1 MIGPPAGAAVAA
13 GAWVAW
19 ALAAGVLLADVLLA
33 GVVLADELLAA
44 GVLLVDELL
53 AGVLLPLELVVGPLL
68 QAARTGVTTAKTAID
83 LSNRR
88 RVMGESLNRVTSTQ
102 V

>member
-1 MIGPPAGAAVAA
+1 VAA

-19 ALAAGVLLADVLLA
+19 ALLAGVLLAGVLADVLL
-33 GVVLADELLAA
+33 A

-53 AGVLLPLELVVGPLL
+53 AGVLLPLELVAGPLL
-68 QAARTGVTTAKTAID
+68 QAARTGVTTANTAID

>member
-1 MIGPPAGAAVAA
+1 MLIGPPAGAAVAA

-19 ALAAGVLLADVLLA
+19 ALLDALVVGVL
-33 GVVLADELLAA
+33 LADELLA
-44 GVLLVDELL
+44 GVLLEDELL
-53 AGVLLPLELVVGPLL
+53 AGVLLPLELLAGALL
-68 QAARTGVTTAKTAID
+68 QAARTGVTTANTAID